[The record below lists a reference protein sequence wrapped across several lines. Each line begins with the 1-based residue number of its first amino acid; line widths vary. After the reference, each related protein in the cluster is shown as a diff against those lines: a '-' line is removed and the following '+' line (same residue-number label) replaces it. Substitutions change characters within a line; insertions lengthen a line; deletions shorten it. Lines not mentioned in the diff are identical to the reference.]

1 MIRGSI
7 SLPARRYRFIQTS
20 LIAGQTGFTPNWSV
34 GLIGYIIGDH
44 LVGLGES
51 QMRELIGSVLFYL
64 GVLTAAHGGPLH
76 EAVKS
81 GDLTAITAALDA
93 GADIEEQEKGATPL
107 FLAIRSNH
115 LEAAELL
122 IERGAGVNTPSSL
135 GLPITGAV
143 LTNSVDLMRLLL
155 AHGADPNAAARGERM
170 LHFAVANGCLDC
182 VRVLVEAGADVNAV
196 WVRGDPARLPAVV
209 TPYHLAKHDNHADIA
224 AYLLAHGVTIL
235 KPEPISAKL
244 AKGDPAKGKAY
255 FAPNCSSCHATRA
268 QGGPTRG
275 PNLWNVVGRDK
286 ASAKFDGYSQTLLA
300 WEGSWTYE
308 DLNIFLAGPTLTT
321 PGVDME
327 VRAAPD
333 ETDRLDVIAYLR
345 TLADTPAPLP

>member
-1 MIRGSI
+1 
-7 SLPARRYRFIQTS
+7 
-20 LIAGQTGFTPNWSV
+20 
-34 GLIGYIIGDH
+34 
-44 LVGLGES
+44 
-51 QMRELIGSVLFYL
+51 MRELIGSALIYL
-64 GVLTAAHGGPLH
+64 GALTAAQCGPLH

-81 GDLTAITAALDA
+81 GDLTAIAAALDA
-93 GADIEEQEKGATPL
+93 GADIEEQEKGVTPL
-107 FLAIRSNH
+107 FLAVRSGH
-115 LEAAELL
+115 PEAVELL
-122 IERGAGVNTPSSL
+122 IERGAGVNNPSAL
-135 GLPITGAV
+135 GLPLTGAV
-143 LTNSVDLMRLLL
+143 LQNSADLMRLLL
-155 AHGADPNAAARGERM
+155 AHGADPNAASRGERM

-182 VRVLVEAGADVNAV
+182 VKVLVEAGADVNAV
-196 WVRGDPARLPAVV
+196 WTRGDPARLPAII
-209 TPYHLAKHDNHADIA
+209 TPYHLAKHNDQAEIA

-235 KPEPISAKL
+235 KPEPIAAKL
-244 AKGDPAKGKAY
+244 AQGDPAKGAAF

-286 ASAKFDGYSQTLLA
+286 ASTKFGGYSKTLSA

-327 VRAAPD
+327 IRAAPD
-333 ETDRLDVIAYLR
+333 EADRLDVIAYLR